1 MATKKRPSN
10 LLALAVL
17 SLLKEHPMHPYEMS
31 VLMRQRGHDANIKSS
46 RGSIYTV
53 VEALERDGL
62 VEAREPSREGRR
74 PERTVYSITP
84 AGSELFDDWL
94 RDLLA
99 NPNKEY
105 PQFTAALMLVAHI
118 GKDEIIEILQDR
130 MDQIA
135 DRLHADRNAR
145 NQLSGL
151 LPRIFVIEGEYDEA
165 MRAAEID
172 WLRKTIAEIKDG
184 GYPWPV
190 IVPDGEVTWDG
201 DESFQIPAVPLQELA
216 ESADAK
222 KAQLKESRT
231 KGGEGKARK

>member
-17 SLLKEHPMHPYEMS
+17 SLLTERPMHPYEMS
-31 VLMRQRGHDANIKSS
+31 VMMRHRGHDENIKSS

-84 AGSELFDDWL
+84 AGSELFHDWL
-94 RDLLA
+94 HDLLA
-99 NPNKEY
+99 TPNKEY

-118 GKDEIIEILQDR
+118 GKDDIIEILQDR

-135 DRLHADRNAR
+135 DRLDADRNAR

-165 MRAAEID
+165 MRAAEIN
-172 WLRKTIAEIKDG
+172 WLRMTIAEIKDG
-184 GYPWPV
+184 GYPWPE
-190 IVPDGEVTWDG
+190 IETDGHVTWSG
-201 DESFQIPAVPLQELA
+201 NETFQVPQMSLEGLA
-216 ESADAK
+216 EAADAK
-222 KAQLKESRT
+222 RATFKESRA

>member
-53 VEALERDGL
+53 GEALERDGL

-130 MDQIA
+130 MDQMA

-145 NQLSGL
+145 NQLAGV
-151 LPRIFVIEGEYDEA
+151 LPRIFAIEGEYDEA
-165 MRAAEID
+165 IRAAEIN

-216 ESADAK
+216 ETADAK
-222 KAQLKESRT
+222 KAQLKES
-231 KGGEGKARK
+231 